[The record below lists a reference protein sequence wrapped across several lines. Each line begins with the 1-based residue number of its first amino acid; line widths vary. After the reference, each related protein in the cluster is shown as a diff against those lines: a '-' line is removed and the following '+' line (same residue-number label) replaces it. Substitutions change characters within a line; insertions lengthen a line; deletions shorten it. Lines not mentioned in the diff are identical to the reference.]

1 MEGFTYQNMI
11 KKISSSYGF
20 KVCYAQH
27 LLISKIIDFKE
38 GVLSSH
44 SVVQSVPK
52 PIQTT
57 TTVLSFVTLTFS
69 FITDDEG

>member
-11 KKISSSYGF
+11 KKKSSSYGF
-20 KVCYAQH
+20 KVCYAEH

-44 SVVQSVPK
+44 SVPK